1 MKLKKITERNG
12 MLAKIKFVEQPEVLK
27 ATTKTY
33 IRRDIREEVYDVE
46 DAIADSFKL
55 SLANMSMVYRLFLLI
70 VQLYKDLNKE
80 DELRKVISENLEN
93 AINGIMDYYKNTKT
107 ILDLKIEEEGLA
119 FMKRILN
126 RQNKIVDIIEKN
138 TK

>member
-1 MKLKKITERNG
+1 MKLQKITKRNG
-12 MLAKIKFVEQPEVLK
+12 MLIKTKFVEQAEELP
-27 ATTKTY
+27 ATPKTY
-33 IRRDIREEVYDVE
+33 IRKDIRDEVYDTE

-70 VQLYKDLNKE
+70 VQLYKDLDKE
-80 DELRKVISENLEN
+80 DELRAVIPVDLEN
-93 AINGIMDYYKNTKT
+93 AINEIMDYYKNTKT

-119 FMKRILN
+119 FMNRVIE
-126 RQNKIVDIIEKN
+126 RQNKIATIIENN